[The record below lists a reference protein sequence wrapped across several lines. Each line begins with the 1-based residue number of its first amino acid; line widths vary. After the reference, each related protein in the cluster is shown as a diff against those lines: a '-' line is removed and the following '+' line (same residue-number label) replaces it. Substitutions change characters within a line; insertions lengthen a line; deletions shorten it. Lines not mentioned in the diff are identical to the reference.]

1 MLDLWHSSLF
11 GLLNRS
17 LEYEFMITKITVER
31 VLKRKLED
39 EDRGKE
45 RVVIYLLLWREIIY
59 NMADH
64 IRACSVDPCPL
75 HHHVSVS

>member
-17 LEYEFMITKITVER
+17 LEYEFMITKITIER

-39 EDRGKE
+39 EDRGE
-45 RVVIYLLLWREIIY
+45 REGGILVV
-59 NMADH
+59 MA
-64 IRACSVDPCPL
+64 
-75 HHHVSVS
+75 